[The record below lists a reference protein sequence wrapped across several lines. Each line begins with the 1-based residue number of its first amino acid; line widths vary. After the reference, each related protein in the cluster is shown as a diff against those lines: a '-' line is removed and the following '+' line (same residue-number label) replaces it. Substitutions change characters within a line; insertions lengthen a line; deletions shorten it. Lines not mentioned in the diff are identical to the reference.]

1 MLTNRLAPPSPHL
14 SFPLHTWENPTLLTW
29 QGGID
34 TLIRLMKGVLSMAS
48 QVRIPSS
55 IAVQDLHGE
64 LLLLN
69 PATGACVSLDPMGTR
84 MWQLIH
90 DHHAL
95 DKVLDPLLHEY
106 DVTEAQCAHDLL
118 SFVARMPERGFIE
131 TGGVE
136 TS

>member
-1 MLTNRLAPPSPHL
+1 M
-14 SFPLHTWENPTLLTW
+14 TW
-29 QGGID
+29 QEGID
-34 TLIRLMKGVLSMAS
+34 TLLRLMKGVLTMAS
-48 QVRIPSS
+48 QVRIPDS
-55 IAVQDLHGE
+55 IAVHDLQGE

-69 PATGACVSLDPMGTR
+69 PATGVCVSLDPMGTR

-95 DKVLDPLLHEY
+95 DKVLDALLHEY
-106 DVTEAQCAHDLL
+106 DVTEAQCEQDLL
-118 SFVARMPERGFIE
+118 SFMARMLEQGFIE

>member
-1 MLTNRLAPPSPHL
+1 MER
-14 SFPLHTWENPTLLTW
+14 
-29 QGGID
+29 
-34 TLIRLMKGVLSMAS
+34 VLSMTS
-48 QVRIPSS
+48 QVRIPES
-55 IAVQDLHGE
+55 IAVQDLQGE

-69 PATGACVSLDPMGTR
+69 PATGVCVSLDSMGTR

-95 DKVLDPLLHEY
+95 DKVLDALLHEY
-106 DVTEAQCAHDLL
+106 DITETQCAHDLL
-118 SFVARMPERGFIE
+118 SFVARMLEQGFIE

>member
-1 MLTNRLAPPSPHL
+1 M
-14 SFPLHTWENPTLLTW
+14 TW
-29 QGGID
+29 QEGID
-34 TLIRLMKGVLSMAS
+34 TLLRLMKGVLSLAS
-48 QVRIPSS
+48 QVRIPES
-55 IAVQDLHGE
+55 IAVHDLHGE

-69 PATGACVSLDPMGTR
+69 SATGVSVSLDPMGTR

-95 DKVLDPLLHEY
+95 DKVLDALLHEY

-118 SFVARMPERGFIE
+118 SFVVRMLEEGFIE
-131 TGGVE
+131 TGDVE